1 MNNSPQKNKSKN
13 LAQAALLTLTKDF
26 NTALQRIELI
36 EYETIDQDWNSERTI
51 ILFEDSSRVIIDGLA
66 QLVTA
71 SLEETQ

>member
-1 MNNSPQKNKSKN
+1 
-13 LAQAALLTLTKDF
+13 LLTLTKDF

>member
-1 MNNSPQKNKSKN
+1 MNNTEQKNKN
-13 LAQAALLTLTKDF
+13 LAQAALLTLTTDF

-66 QLVTA
+66 QRVTA
-71 SLEETQ
+71 EDIQ